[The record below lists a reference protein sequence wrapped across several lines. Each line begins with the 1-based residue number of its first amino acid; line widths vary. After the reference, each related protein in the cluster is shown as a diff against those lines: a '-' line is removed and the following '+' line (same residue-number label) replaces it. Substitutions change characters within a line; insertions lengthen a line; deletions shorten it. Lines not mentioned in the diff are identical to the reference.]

1 MAPSRLTEARW
12 RKSTRSNGGGQCV
25 EVARNLPGTAL
36 VRDSKLGA
44 DSPVLAVP
52 PERFTTFL
60 DTIKSDRL
68 HG

>member
-1 MAPSRLTEARW
+1 MIEFVNW
-12 RKSTRSNGGGQCV
+12 RKSSRSSASGNCV

-44 DSPVLAVP
+44 DSPVLAVS

-60 DTIKSDRL
+60 DAIKSDRL
-68 HG
+68 DG